1 MKPLFYIL
9 RKGMKNYIKELGK
22 KPAALIGY
30 IVMALFVI
38 MMVTVTF
45 IMPSAMVKRGSAE
58 VFGAIVT
65 VVVTTFVYFSIKQG
79 IDKGSSF
86 FRLSDVNLVFTA
98 PISPK
103 KVLIYGF
110 IQQLMMTF
118 FIMLFVS
125 FQIPNLRNNFSI
137 TPMGVLIIYIGV
149 FLLFFIMQLLGMLIY
164 SITSKSKAIRSNFE
178 KVFNI
183 AIGLFFIGFL
193 FVIFQTKDLMKAAVI
208 YLNNQ
213 WISYIPL
220 IGWFKMTLM
229 SAVYGISPSFYLNLI
244 LIILSTALMI
254 FVIYKLK
261 TDYYEDVLAA
271 TELNEQRRKDKKEGR
286 ANAGWIAGKVRKVQ
300 FKFTGTGAMAIF
312 QRHILEYR
320 KTGFFFINK
329 FSLITI
335 AFGLASKYF
344 FKDSGIRVVL
354 YLTVYMLFFFSIQ
367 GKWVQELGKPYIYL
381 LPEGSA
387 RKVFFA
393 TLADNI
399 KNCMDGLLLFIAAGF
414 MFKADVVTIILCA
427 LSYMSFGAV
436 FIYGDVLSRK
446 LFGETHSKNL
456 EIFIKMFLSLFLLL
470 PGIVV
475 SSIISVMCASTAL
488 GEYGSYLILI
498 GYNILVSVIILLMA
512 KGIFEKLEMR

>member
-1 MKPLFYIL
+1 MKPLFYLL
-9 RKGMKNYIKELGK
+9 RKSLKNYFKELRK

-38 MMVTVTF
+38 LMVAVTF
-45 IMPSAMVKRGSAE
+45 IMPSSLVKRGSAE

-65 VVVTTFVYFSIKQG
+65 VVVATFVYFSIKQG

-125 FQIPNLRNNFSI
+125 FQIPNLRNNFPI
-137 TPMGVLIIYIGV
+137 TKIGVLIIYVGI

-164 SITSKSKAIRSNFE
+164 SITSKSKVIRANVE
-178 KVFNI
+178 RVFNI
-183 AIGLFFIGFL
+183 TIGLFFIGFL
-193 FVIFQTKDLMKAAVI
+193 LVIFQTKDLMKAAVI

-213 WISYIPL
+213 WIGYIPFV
-220 IGWFKMTLM
+220 GWFKMILI
-229 SAVYGISPSFYLNLI
+229 SAVYGIGPSFYLNMILI
-244 LIILSTALMI
+244 LFCIALMI
-254 FVIYKLK
+254 FMIYKQK
-261 TDYYEDVLAA
+261 TDYYEDVLGA
-271 TELNEQRRKDKKEGR
+271 TELNEQRRRDKKEGR
-286 ANAGWIAGKVRKVQ
+286 VNAGFVGKVRKVQ
-300 FKFTGTGAMAIF
+300 FKYTRTGARAIF
-312 QRHILEYR
+312 QRHMLEYK

-335 AFGLASKYF
+335 GFGLASKYF
-344 FKDSGIRVVL
+344 FKDSGIKTIL
-354 YLTVYMLFFFSIQ
+354 YLTVYMQFFFSIQ
-367 GKWVQELGKPYIYL
+367 GKWVQELGKPFIYL

-399 KNCMDGLLLFIAAGF
+399 KNCVDGFLLFIAAGF
-414 MFKADVVTIILCA
+414 MFKVDIITIILCA
-427 LSYMSFGAV
+427 LSYMSIGAV
-436 FIYGDVLSRK
+436 YIYGDVLSRK
-446 LFGETHSKNL
+446 LFGEAHSKNL
-456 EIFIKMFLSLFLLL
+456 EVFIKMFLVLFLLA

-475 SSIISVMCASTAL
+475 SSVISYMFANTAL
-488 GEYGSYLILI
+488 GEYVSYLILI
-498 GYNILVSVIILLMA
+498 GYNIIVSVIILFMS
-512 KGIFEKLEMR
+512 KGIFENLEMR